1 MNPIKRISPQ
11 AILALR
17 EALSVIFWKKEN
29 LREFLKLTLDNDLII
44 ATLDWNNTKREI
56 VKELIERIT
65 TRQDIYQEYLLDLLL
80 SVADFDD
87 FSNLKYWD
95 EDGSKIKIA
104 REAVFNLRNHAKGYI
119 QLSKEKEDAKSRKID
134 FEKKIKQVKSLNE
147 ELASLRDKFNK
158 LALERDLQKR
168 GYGLEKLLYDVFLLC
183 ELEPKGSFKNCGE
196 QIDGAF
202 TFQGTDFLLEAKW
215 ARQVDRGDLAS
226 FCHKV
231 ETKFKNA
238 SGLFVTIEGLTKEAL
253 SADFKSII
261 IMDCI
266 DLIAVLDGRI
276 SLPDLL
282 FKKRRKASE
291 TGKIYVNYENL
302 VN

>member
-1 MNPIKRISPQ
+1 MNIAKKISPQ
-11 AILALR
+11 SILALR
-17 EALSVIFWKKEN
+17 DALIVIFWKKED
-29 LREFLKLTLDNDLII
+29 LREFLKLTLDNNPII

-56 VKELIERIT
+56 VKELIARIT
-65 TRQDIYQEYLLDLLL
+65 TRQDIYQEQLLNLLL
-80 SVADFDD
+80 SVTDFDD

-95 EDGSKIKIA
+95 EDGSKTKTA
-104 REAVFNLRNHAKGYI
+104 RNAVNNLRNHTKGYI
-119 QLSKEKEDAKSRKID
+119 QLSREKEDAKNRKSD
-134 FEKKIKQVKSLNE
+134 FEKKIKQIKSLNE
-147 ELASLRDKFNK
+147 ELASLRDKFNELVSEK
-158 LALERDLQKR
+158 DLQKR
-168 GYGLEKLLYDVFLLC
+168 GYKFEKLLYDIFLLY
-183 ELEPKGSFKNCGE
+183 ELEPKGAFKIYGE

-215 ARQVDRGDLAS
+215 ARQVDRGDLAN
-226 FCHKV
+226 FCYKV

-253 SADFKSII
+253 STDFKSII
-261 IMDCI
+261 IMDYI

-291 TGKIYVNYENL
+291 TGLIYVNYQELAN
-302 VN
+302 